1 MPARASSLALQLLYM
16 PALLPVR
23 PAAPRSAVEHLPVHA
38 ADATLAKLPLVRFQ
52 GSRLARALLRLFG
65 WRTFFEGVPGPHGVI
80 IVYPHTSNWDF
91 PVGILAKWALG
102 IPVRWWGK
110 DSLFVHP
117 LTRYTLGPLMRWW
130 GGVPVNRAASQGLI
144 ARTVQQMKSS
154 PFFWLALAPE
164 GTRSFK
170 PHWKSG
176 FYHLAVA
183 AEVPLGLAALD
194 FARKE
199 VRVTQFIGL
208 TGDPEQD
215 LLRIRAYYASAT
227 GCRPEQAGPI
237 EFRAADGHASA
248 SQVPLAGAIKT

>member
-1 MPARASSLALQLLYM
+1 MS
-16 PALLPVR
+16 ALLPA
-23 PAAPRSAVEHLPVHA
+23 PSAAPHSAVPHLPA
-38 ADATLAKLPLVRFQ
+38 TSADAALDQLRPVRFR
-52 GSRLARALLRLFG
+52 GSRIARTILRLFG
-65 WRTFFEGVPGPHGVI
+65 WRTCFDGVPGPHGVI

-91 PVGILAKWALG
+91 LVGILAKWALG

-144 ARTVQQMKSS
+144 ASTVQQMKSS

-164 GTRSFK
+164 GTRSLK
-170 PHWKSG
+170 PYWKSG

-183 AEVPLGLAALD
+183 AKVPLGLAALD

-215 LLRIRAYYASAT
+215 LPRIRAYYASAT
-227 GCRPEQAGPI
+227 GCRPAQAGPI
-237 EFRAADGHASA
+237 HFRPAEGPHDRSTGVSADAATPVDA
-248 SQVPLAGAIKT
+248 PAGAAKT